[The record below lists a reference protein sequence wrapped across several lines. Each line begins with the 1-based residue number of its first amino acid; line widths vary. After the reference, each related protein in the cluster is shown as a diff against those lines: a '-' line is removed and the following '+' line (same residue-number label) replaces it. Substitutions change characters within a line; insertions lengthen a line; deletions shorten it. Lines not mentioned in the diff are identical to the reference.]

1 MTRTMKAVARQRIC
15 THCFRQ
21 NALGK
26 KLPDKLGMLWR
37 TCRYCKTKV
46 WSGE

>member
-1 MTRTMKAVARQRIC
+1 MTRTMKAVARKRIC

-37 TCRYCKTKV
+37 TCRYCGTKV
-46 WSGE
+46 WEG